1 MYGCG
6 IRIFE
11 LSFSAIYA
19 SIPSLISIPSFPYYD
34 DEEELPFSLFSPFSP
49 FLSRYLLVSVVLNR
63 VVSYNFVSARTPE
76 EG

>member
-1 MYGCG
+1 MYACG
-6 IRIFE
+6 IRTFE

-34 DEEELPFSLFSPFSP
+34 DEEELPFSLFSPF
-49 FLSRYLLVSVVLNR
+49 LSRYLLVSVVLNR